1 MTFMKTQDFIILG
14 KKILIGIII
23 TAVPLIIFL
32 VGLALVKRF
41 L

>member
-1 MTFMKTQDFIILG
+1 MKGHDFIILG

-32 VGLALVKRF
+32 VGLTLVRKF

>member
-1 MTFMKTQDFIILG
+1 MRANDFVILG
-14 KKILIGIII
+14 KKILVGIII

-32 VGLALVKRF
+32 VGLMLVKRI

>member
-1 MTFMKTQDFIILG
+1 MKGQDFVILI
-14 KKILIGIII
+14 KKIVVGIII

-32 VGLALVKRF
+32 VMLWLVRKS

>member
-1 MTFMKTQDFIILG
+1 MNTQDFIILG
-14 KKILIGIII
+14 KKILVGIII

-32 VGLALVKRF
+32 IGLTLVKRI

>member
-1 MTFMKTQDFIILG
+1 MNTNDFIILG
-14 KKILIGIII
+14 KKILVGIII

-32 VGLALVKRF
+32 VGIWLVRKS

>member
-1 MTFMKTQDFIILG
+1 MKAEDFVILG
-14 KKILIGIII
+14 KKIFIGLLI

-32 VGLALVKRF
+32 VTLTLVKRI

>member
-1 MTFMKTQDFIILG
+1 MKADDFIILG
-14 KKILIGIII
+14 KKILVGIII

-32 VGLALVKRF
+32 VGLTLVKRF

>member
-1 MTFMKTQDFIILG
+1 MKTEDLIILG
-14 KKILIGIII
+14 KKIFIGLVI

-32 VGLALVKRF
+32 LGLSLVTRI

>member
-1 MTFMKTQDFIILG
+1 MTSNDVITLV
-14 KKILIGIII
+14 KKILVGIII

-32 VGLALVKRF
+32 VGLTIIKRV

>member
-1 MTFMKTQDFIILG
+1 MKSDDFIILG
-14 KKILIGIII
+14 KKILIGIVI

-32 VGLALVKRF
+32 IGLTLVRKI

>member
-1 MTFMKTQDFIILG
+1 MHAQDFITLG
-14 KKILIGIII
+14 KKIGIGIII

-32 VGLALVKRF
+32 VGLTLVKKF